1 MSRKLVIAHIGNG
14 KSTNRYHLPFSLN
27 RPEKIKIKSI
37 YQRTLRPTGWDK
49 IEGGE
54 YTDDLEKILQDKEI
68 DVVVVNTPS
77 QAHYTMAKKVLE
89 AGKHCVVEKPFSTSV
104 ADAAELFMRK
114 KKMSLFNAIKTE
126 DLTAIF

>member
-37 YQRTLRPTGWDK
+37 YQRTLRPTGWLK
-49 IEGGE
+49 KFWKLAS
-54 YTDDLEKILQDKEI
+54 TALLKNLSRQVSQTLQNFSDL
-68 DVVVVNTPS
+68 
-77 QAHYTMAKKVLE
+77 
-89 AGKHCVVEKPFSTSV
+89 
-104 ADAAELFMRK
+104 RK
-114 KKMSLFNAIKTE
+114 KKMLLSNATRTG